1 MNSLK
6 IKYLK
11 FGVIGLILLTV
22 GSQIYSLVNV
32 KGFWLDEWFILYN
45 IKFRSY
51 SALFGNLYYMQ
62 QFPRI
67 YLCIVKFI
75 SEIFNYNYFA
85 IRVLPCSIQIL
96 NILLIYFIIG
106 NILFPKSKI
115 KEFLFILFFLS
126 FHTTIFYFS
135 QLKAY
140 TMDIFFTFMS
150 IWYFYYLSRN
160 YKTIKIKSLAYIGM
174 LFFIFL
180 GSFFSYTFPI
190 VVTPII
196 FIFFITF
203 FSESFKGK
211 LSLKPIMPIAIFVLA
226 LVLNYFTDLKFVL
239 TNKGQYQNF
248 DMYVMQYQS
257 LGSIIKSL
265 FNIVWIFTSMFFFD
279 KAYNTYF
286 LGLLYFVKIIIL
298 ISVLLGFLLVFY
310 RNFIKLKIQK
320 IKYFNTFSF
329 LNVPGIEIYLLSLF
343 FATLILYFLKMLPV
357 GTHRINYFCF
367 TFSTYFLI
375 TGIFFIISKFN
386 RIKYFLLPIILFA
399 SIFPAIQ
406 MNINEIKGSNMDFD
420 QKIYENVGKAV
431 DVAQANHLPIVVFYN
446 EFYPASIMEGQESLM
461 IKAHHDYKPKDSIP
475 VIVLKNESFHGNEK
489 KIDYMRYVFLSK
501 YNYRIVDSK

>member
-11 FGVIGLILLTV
+11 FGVVGLILLTI
-22 GSQIYSLVNV
+22 GSQIYSLLNI

-45 IKFRSY
+45 IKFRNY
-51 SALFGNLYYMQ
+51 PGLFGNLYYAQ

-75 SEIFNYNYFA
+75 SELFNYNYFA
-85 IRVLPCSIQIL
+85 IRVLPFTIQII
-96 NILLIYFIIG
+96 NIFLVYFIIG
-106 NILFPKSKI
+106 KIVFPNSKLKSY
-115 KEFLFILFFLS
+115 LFILFFLS

-140 TMDIFFTFMS
+140 TMDIFFAFMA
-150 IWYFYYLSRN
+150 IWYFNYLSRD
-160 YKTIKIKSLAYIGM
+160 YKTIKIKSLGYIGM

-180 GSFFSYTFPI
+180 GPFFSYTFPI
-190 VVTPII
+190 VVTPVL
-196 FIFFITF
+196 FIFLITF
-203 FSESFKGK
+203 FSEFFKGK
-211 LSLKPIMPIAIFVLA
+211 LSLKPLIPIVIFMVA
-226 LVLNYFTDLKFVL
+226 LVLNYFTDMKFVL

-248 DMYVMQYQS
+248 DMYVMQYHS
-257 LGSIIKSL
+257 LGTIIKSL

-298 ISVLLGFLLVFY
+298 ISAMLGFLLVFY
-310 RNFIKLKIQK
+310 RNFIKWKVQK
-320 IKYFNTFSF
+320 IKYFTTISFS
-329 LNVPGIEIYLLSLF
+329 NAPGLEIYLLGLF
-343 FATLILYFLKMLPV
+343 FATLVLYFLKMLPV

-375 TGIFFIISKFN
+375 TGVFFIISKFN
-386 RIKYFLLPIILFA
+386 RAKYFLLAIIIFG

-406 MNINEIKGSNMDFD
+406 ININEIKGSNMDFD

-431 DVAQANHLPIVVFYN
+431 NESQLEHLPIVVFNN
-446 EFYPASIMEGQESLM
+446 EFYPATIMKGQESLM
-461 IKAHHDYKPKDSIP
+461 IKAHHDYKPQDSIP
-475 VIVLKNESFHGNEK
+475 VIIINKYEVAATLKNL
-489 KIDYMRYVFLSK
+489 KIDRYVFITK
-501 YNYRIVDSK
+501 YNYQTILP